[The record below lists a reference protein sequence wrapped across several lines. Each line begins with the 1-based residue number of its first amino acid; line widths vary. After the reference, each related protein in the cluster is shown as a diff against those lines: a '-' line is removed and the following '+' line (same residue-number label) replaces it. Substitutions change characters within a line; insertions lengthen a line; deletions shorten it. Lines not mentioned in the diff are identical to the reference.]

1 MKFVYAVVALCLV
14 LYLAVESDALG
25 SDAQS
30 HNNELSDCIRET
42 RKAPDCKS
50 SCGSV
55 CTKVDKYIVC
65 MKKHSKLRLKRR
77 MRQCLNKYTE
87 RIQILVESVHHDLQ
101 ECGHC
106 LLESRACKPKGECG
120 EVLHDRH
127 DDH

>member
-30 HNNELSDCIRET
+30 HNNE
-42 RKAPDCKS
+42 
-50 SCGSV
+50 
-55 CTKVDKYIVC
+55 
-65 MKKHSKLRLKRR
+65 RR